1 MKRITFSGFLLLL
14 GLAAASC
21 GSENYSSNSPDMSLI
36 PAKTGGKW
44 GYIDRKGQFVIAP
57 RFDRADVF
65 YEGRAKVVS
74 YANKKSTSGYIDQE
88 GNAVTPVRFDYA
100 TGFSDGIAWVS
111 TAEGAPTAIAPDGR
125 ELFTLRQAIWAHR
138 YSEGLARVVEAHD
151 DTLLHCT
158 FYDTQGR
165 KAIDLTGLAPANPDL
180 AGFSCGRFPVMDSS
194 GRCGYID
201 REGKLAVP
209 CRFDMALPFE
219 SDGLAAVRTG
229 GKWGTIDRNG
239 KYRIAPRFSD
249 IQAWGEIYAVRLDE
263 EKWGYCDKEGNVLIE
278 PQFAEAYPF
287 VSGDL
292 AAATAD
298 GKLWG
303 YIDREGKWAIEPQF
317 ERADP
322 FLGDIAPVRVEGR
335 KHGFVGKDGRFVVEP
350 QFEWLKVAYGG
361 PVFYDAVRS
370 NYFDAEGT
378 AERIVRKL
386 EGGRI
391 EGLDLATLTA
401 GQFQEKFIP
410 GPLKRAIVAERNVET
425 LPLPAS
431 GYCYTYRLGGNLLL
445 PGNAG
450 EQATPEL
457 DPQARPDYVAMRI
470 RLDGLQTGKG
480 RQLYDALRK
489 RLGTERGSFGKNLQV
504 ALYGNPSEAVIYLS
518 TRPIPAEQTGP
529 TGFEETPSSP
539 ASAPAGK

>member
-36 PAKTGGKW
+36 PVKTGGKW

-65 YEGRAKVVS
+65 YEGRARVVS

-125 ELFTLRQAIWAHR
+125 ELFTLRQAIWAYR

-209 CRFDMALPFE
+209 CRFDIALPFR

-249 IQAWGEIYAVRLDE
+249 IQAWGEIYAVRLDG
-263 EKWGYCDKEGNVLIE
+263 EKWGYADKEGNILIE
-278 PQFAEAYPF
+278 PQFAEASPF

-303 YIDREGKWAIEPQF
+303 YVDRKGKWAIEPQF
-317 ERADP
+317 ERAHP
-322 FLGDIAPVRVEGR
+322 FLGDIAPVSSGQDAW
-335 KHGFVGKDGRFVVEP
+335 GFIGKDGRFVIEP
-350 QFEWLKVAYGG
+350 QFESQEVAYGG
-361 PVFYDAVRS
+361 PIHHDAARS
-370 NYFDAEGT
+370 NYFDAGGT
-378 AERIVRKL
+378 TERIV
-386 EGGRI
+386 
-391 EGLDLATLTA
+391 
-401 GQFQEKFIP
+401 
-410 GPLKRAIVAERNVET
+410 
-425 LPLPAS
+425 
-431 GYCYTYRLGGNLLL
+431 
-445 PGNAG
+445 
-450 EQATPEL
+450 
-457 DPQARPDYVAMRI
+457 
-470 RLDGLQTGKG
+470 GK
-480 RQLYDALRK
+480 
-489 RLGTERGSFGKNLQV
+489 
-504 ALYGNPSEAVIYLS
+504 
-518 TRPIPAEQTGP
+518 
-529 TGFEETPSSP
+529 SP
-539 ASAPAGK
+539 AANPADQ